1 MCCHC
6 IEEYILAFIPGTIF
20 FEENSTNLIESLPD
34 GYLQESSDLNIAIN
48 FIKKS
53 EYFFNTNKI
62 FLCKMFELFIE
73 NKFDINIY
81 ELYLQNYDIKDNSRN
96 IQNSDFI
103 NYFRNISNFKSETLW
118 RKFINS
124 ENTEINSESILA
136 HYSEWWIDEL
146 EDKIH
151 DQDML
156 NEAIKEKLE
165 EFELIFP
172 AVFFSLCLSIKNNTN
187 QKLIEKIAIKCPGCG
202 QSNHLA
208 CNDLWLQRKAL
219 TACVKIQG
227 HHFFLKH
234 LEKISENHIHYI
246 LAKFKFRIDIIQK
259 IKIKYINYSHNSA
272 TQDRITTILIENLN
286 HIIDIQKT

>member
-20 FEENSTNLIESLPD
+20 FEENSTDLIETLPD

-53 EYFFNTNKI
+53 EYFSTTNKI
-62 FLCKMFELFIE
+62 FLCKIFEFFIE
-73 NKFDINIY
+73 NEFDINIY
-81 ELYLQNYDIKDNSRN
+81 ELYLQNYEIKDNSRK
-96 IQNSDFI
+96 IQDSDFI
-103 NYFRNISNFKSETLW
+103 NYFHNISNFKSATLW
-118 RKFINS
+118 KKFVNRK
-124 ENTEINSESILA
+124 NTEINSESILA

-146 EDKIH
+146 EDKMH

-172 AVFFSLCLSIKNNTN
+172 AVFFSLCLSIKKNTN

-202 QSNHLA
+202 QNNHLA

-219 TACVKIQG
+219 TACVMMQGYQFILSNIDKIT
-227 HHFFLKH
+227 
-234 LEKISENHIHYI
+234 ENHIHYI
-246 LAKFKFRIDIIQK
+246 LAKFELRTENIQFIKDIHT
-259 IKIKYINYSHNSA
+259 KYSSNISNP
-272 TQDRITTILIENLN
+272 DRISKILLDNFDRLLSI
-286 HIIDIQKT
+286 HT